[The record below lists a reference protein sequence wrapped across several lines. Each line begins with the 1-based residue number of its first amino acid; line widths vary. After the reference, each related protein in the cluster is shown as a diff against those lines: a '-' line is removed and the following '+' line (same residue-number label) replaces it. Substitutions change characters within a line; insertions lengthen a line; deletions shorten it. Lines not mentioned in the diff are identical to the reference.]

1 MNKDELTPLGD
12 HKRTFEWIDKKN
24 IEYVSEQVNKVL
36 LDLLN
41 RHVHVNVSC
50 VESTYPNF
58 ERAIIIC
65 TYFLGHRLL
74 FQLFVKSFATLAVV
88 FSLL

>member
-41 RHVHVNVSC
+41 RHVHKRELCGKYLS
-50 VESTYPNF
+50 
-58 ERAIIIC
+58 
-65 TYFLGHRLL
+65 
-74 FQLFVKSFATLAVV
+74 
-88 FSLL
+88 